1 MQYPKSTQ
9 PLPEHAKKVFEGILF
24 SVWQW
29 EQKMFDGSV
38 ATFEK
43 VSRNS
48 SVGIFAFTKDK
59 KIILTVQEQPGIQQF
74 VSLVGGIVDQ
84 GEDVLESAHRELLEE
99 TGCVTR
105 DIEFWYSVQPV
116 TKVEWPVYM
125 FVARNCEQ
133 VAPLKLDAGEKIQLQ
148 FASWDEFLQII
159 HKDEFRDKEVA
170 LKLLRLKDN
179 PEKLKELEKFL
190 FRE

>member
-1 MQYPKSTQ
+1 MEYPKSTQ
-9 PLPEHAKKVFEGILF
+9 PIPQHAKKVFQGVLF

-29 EQKMFDGSV
+29 EQKMFDGTIQ
-38 ATFEK
+38 TFEK

-74 VSLVGGIVDQ
+74 ISLVGGIVDA
-84 GEDVLESAHRELLEE
+84 GEEIIASAHRELLEE
-99 TGCVTR
+99 TGYITQ
-105 DIEFWYSVQPV
+105 DMEFWYSVQPV

-133 VAPLKLDAGEKIQLQ
+133 TAPLKLDAGEKIRVEY
-148 FASWDEFLQII
+148 ATWAEFLEVI
-159 HKDEFRDKEVA
+159 HSDEFRDKELA
-170 LKLLRLKDN
+170 LHLLRIKNN
-179 PEKLKELEKFL
+179 PEKLRELESFL
-190 FRE
+190 FQ

>member
-9 PLPEHAKKVFEGILF
+9 PLPGHAKKVFEGILF
-24 SVWQW
+24 TVWQW

-38 ATFEK
+38 AIFEK
-43 VSRNS
+43 ASRNS
-48 SVGIFAFTKDK
+48 SVGIFAVTKDK
-59 KIILTVQEQPGIQQF
+59 KVILTVQEQPGIQQF
-74 VSLVGGIVDQ
+74 VSLVGGIVDP
-84 GEDVLESAHRELLEE
+84 GEDALVCAHRELLEE
-99 TGCVTR
+99 TGCVTQ

-133 VAPLKLDAGEKIQLQ
+133 VAPLKLDAGEKIRLQ
-148 FASWDEFLQII
+148 FASWEEFLQII

-170 LKLLRLKDN
+170 LKLLRLKAD
-179 PEKLKELEKFL
+179 PEQLRALELFL
-190 FRE
+190 FGN